1 MADTLTAAPT
11 CAGLRQ
17 AGVANPPTIIVS
29 PNTTATLVV
38 SAPAV
43 VIARHPVQVEGQ
55 KETRAARSVSRR
67 VDVRRRRLHGRL
79 GGAGRRLVDPVGV
92 TIPAVRRQA

>member
-1 MADTLTAAPT
+1 
-11 CAGLRQ
+11 
-17 AGVANPPTIIVS
+17 
-29 PNTTATLVV
+29 
-38 SAPAV
+38 
-43 VIARHPVQVEGQ
+43 VQVEGQ